1 MLLEEAAIYVGGRS
15 CHRYSQKYP
24 FLEISLKLV
33 TRIKPS
39 TSHEGQGYTATTPP
53 PPTRAGTVFPGMG
66 IWAGDQTVNY
76 AYPFILQ
83 TDRDFFK
90 FLELLLQNLCLTISK
105 CAQMCTKFISINRKW
120 NWNKDGLFVL
130 TAGISDFMAARVS
143 PVPFTWK
150 R

>member
-105 CAQMCTKFISINRKW
+105 CAQMRTKFISINRK
-120 NWNKDGLFVL
+120 
-130 TAGISDFMAARVS
+130 
-143 PVPFTWK
+143 
-150 R
+150 

>member
-1 MLLEEAAIYVGGRS
+1 MKFVASNSFFHLPFLMLLEETAIYVGGRS

-24 FLEISLKLV
+24 LLEISLKLV

-53 PPTRAGTVFPGMG
+53 PPPRVGTMFAGMG
-66 IWAGDQTVNY
+66 IWAGDQTVNC

-90 FLELLLQNLCLTISK
+90 FLELLLEDLCLTISK
-105 CAQMCTKFISINRKW
+105 HAQMCTKFISINRK
-120 NWNKDGLFVL
+120 
-130 TAGISDFMAARVS
+130 
-143 PVPFTWK
+143 
-150 R
+150 